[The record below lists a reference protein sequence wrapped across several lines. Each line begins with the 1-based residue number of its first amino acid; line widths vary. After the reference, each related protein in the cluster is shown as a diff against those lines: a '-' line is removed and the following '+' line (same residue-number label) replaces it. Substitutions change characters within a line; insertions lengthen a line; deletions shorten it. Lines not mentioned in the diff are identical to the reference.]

1 MSSPAA
7 CSRFDADRAAIHLF
21 LCRSGRARA
30 RVLAALLIGGVLT
43 RPNLD
48 WYATLQ
54 RPGFAPPNSVFPII
68 WPILYA
74 MMAIS
79 AWLVWRAPGKE
90 EDRKLAMIW
99 FFAQLGIGVLWSVAF
114 FTLHSPALGL
124 VTILIFLVAITVTIV
139 LFDRLSRFA
148 ALLLLPLL
156 LWVTFATSLNFAI
169 WFL

>member
-1 MSSPAA
+1 MPTAPQSTSSYAVPAA
-7 CSRFDADRAAIHLF
+7 IALAC
-21 LCRSGRARA
+21 
-30 RVLAALLIGGVLT
+30 LAALLIGGVLT

-139 LFDRLSRFA
+139 LFDRLSRLA

-156 LWVTFATSLNFAI
+156 LWVAFATSLNFAI
-169 WFL
+169 WFLNR